1 MGNSKLT
8 NLTNLI
14 ETFNAQKKVVQDQA
28 KSLFLEASKELF
40 DEFPELVSFGWEQYA
55 PYFND
60 GDPCHFSVYADY
72 PTINGYDTGC
82 DRFVDSDEET
92 EPTAAMESLFK
103 NVKTPIAKLINTLP
117 YDIMQQVF
125 GDDLR
130 VTITREGKVVDGE
143 TNHD

>member
-1 MGNSKLT
+1 VGNSKLAK
-8 NLTNLI
+8 LV
-14 ETFNAQKKVVQDQA
+14 ETFNAQKKVLQDQA

-60 GDPCHFSVYADY
+60 GDPCVFSVHADY
-72 PTINGYDTGC
+72 PTINGYDTRR
-82 DRFVDSDEET
+82 DRFVDNDEQEET

-103 NVKTPIAKLINTLP
+103 KVKTPIAKLINTLP
-117 YDIMQQVF
+117 YDIMQEVF

-130 VTITREGKVVDGE
+130 VTITREGKVIDGE